1 MAMALDGSKV
11 FVLFGTSVRAPGGW
25 MTSLSLK
32 ARKSTASFEELR
44 GVLSLAVYN
53 SAVWALEVTVVE
65 RVQMDPGA
73 KSKAV
78 CWSRT
83 SAM

>member
-1 MAMALDGSKV
+1 
-11 FVLFGTSVRAPGGW
+11 

-53 SAVWALEVTVVE
+53 SAVWALEVKVVE
-65 RVQMDPGA
+65 RV
-73 KSKAV
+73 
-78 CWSRT
+78 
-83 SAM
+83 

>member
-1 MAMALDGSKV
+1 M
-11 FVLFGTSVRAPGGW
+11 FVLFGRSVQAPGGW

-53 SAVWALEVTVVE
+53 SAVWALEVKVVE

-78 CWSRT
+78 FWSRT